1 MIAASPTTMPESI
14 GDSRLREVID
24 LHFDP
29 RHGSKFWLD
38 RAELLGID
46 ARREVRTVSDLCRL
60 GEMSP
65 ADLRNKPLRHFVP
78 KALHHQWH
86 RFIVGQT
93 GGTTGPGGWTA
104 YLDEEFQEAF
114 VTPFAVAAK
123 HVAFPRRGDWLFVGP
138 SGPHV
143 IGKVVRSLAA
153 AMGSCDPFSVDF
165 DPRWAK
171 KLPRDSFAFSRYLE
185 HVVQQAMEV
194 IEEQSVTVLFATPAV
209 LPRLGM
215 VMTDEQRQA
224 IRGVHYGGMALS
236 SAELARFQTVTFHNA
251 VHLSGYGNTLFG
263 CCLELD
269 VSPGRPL
276 VYFPFG
282 DRLIFETLDAAGNPS
297 APRQRGQVCFTRLDR
312 TMLIVR
318 MRERDEASL
327 ISPPADSPIG
337 FHGVGVQEPNSPITL
352 APIQQP
358 GLY

>member
-1 MIAASPTTMPESI
+1 MIASSPTTVPQSI
-14 GDSRLREVID
+14 DDSRLRDVIN

-29 RHGSKFWLD
+29 RHGSRFWLD
-38 RAELLGID
+38 RAGILGID
-46 ARREVRTVSDLCRL
+46 ARRDVRTVADLYRL

-65 ADLRNKPLRHFVP
+65 EELRNKPLRHFVP
-78 KALHHQWH
+78 NALHAQWH
-86 RFIVGQT
+86 RLIVGQT
-93 GGTTGPGGWTA
+93 GGTTGPGAWTA

-114 VTPFAVAAK
+114 VSPFVVAAK
-123 HVAFPRRGDWLFVGP
+123 HVGFPCRQTWLFVGP

-143 IGKVVRSLAA
+143 IGKVVRSLAN

-171 KLPRDSFAFSRYLE
+171 KLPRDSFAFNRYLD
-185 HVVQQAMEV
+185 HVVQQAMAV

-209 LPRLGM
+209 LSRLGV
-215 VMTDEQRQA
+215 VMTDEQRHS

-236 SAELARFQTVTFHNA
+236 SAELARFQTVIFPNA

-276 VYFPFG
+276 VYYPFG
-282 DRLIFETLDAAGNPS
+282 DRLIFETVS
-297 APRQRGQVCFTRLDR
+297 ADGGPLAPGQRGQVCFTRLDR

-327 ISPPADSPIG
+327 ISPPAGAPIG
-337 FHGVGVQEPNSPITL
+337 FHGMGVQEPNSPITL
-352 APIQQP
+352 APTQQP